1 MWEQIEEYKI
11 LDVLSNDVPL
21 LSTARFSG
29 KPTEQPM
36 PPLQIL
42 VNLLTIAAIVVL
54 PHLGL
59 IPSFGYSI
67 PILLLVWLVL
77 KHNGETFSDIG
88 LRFKSFRSRAA
99 LIGSIAAVATLSTMQ
114 LLVFPVLEHFIAFE
128 SADLGLH
135 DSIKAGKAQL
145 LLFVVLGWLIGGFY
159 EEIVFHGFIFTR
171 LEQMI
176 PGKYATLL
184 GFVVSCLLFGAYH
197 LQMGSGGAFNAL
209 VVGGVYQGL
218 FLYFKRNLWASI
230 ICHGVY
236 NTIVMTL
243 IYLGYL

>member
-1 MWEQIEEYKI
+1 MK
-11 LDVLSNDVPL
+11 PL
-21 LSTARFSG
+21 HFLFT
-29 KPTEQPM
+29 
-36 PPLQIL
+36 
-42 VNLLTIAAIVVL
+42 LLAVAVVVVL

-67 PILLLVWLVL
+67 PILFFVWLVL

-88 LRFKSFRSRAA
+88 FRFKSFHSRAA
-99 LIGSIAAVATLSTMQ
+99 LIGSMAAVAILSIMQ
-114 LLVFPVLEHFIAFE
+114 LLVFPVLEHFIELE
-128 SADLGLH
+128 STDIGLY
-135 DSIKAGKAQL
+135 DFIKASKAQYL
-145 LLFVVLGWLIGGFY
+145 LIVVMGWLIGGFY

-176 PGKYATLL
+176 PGRYATVLS
-184 GFVVSCLLFGAYH
+184 FVVSCILFGAYH

-209 VVGGVYQGL
+209 MVGGVYQGL

-236 NTIVMTL
+236 NTMVMTL
-243 IYLGYL
+243 IYLGHL